1 MKKRFIVSVV
11 FLVVVTGAVFSL
23 FAINKSGNNE
33 KLNVE
38 KQDDYILKFVVFHPL
53 SYERYIFLLADE
65 NTIMAQYQNG
75 CGDFEELSVKL
86 DETMLDF
93 MQPYIDTVL
102 SVTDKDLTGNAN
114 FTDFWN
120 VSLYCGETEV
130 LYDYGVSECNAAN
143 ILLEQIIGCCDF
155 KSANKEKLQ
164 PLCVRQR
171 EFMEMYIEEIYNEK

>member
-11 FLVVVTGAVFSL
+11 ILVVVTGAVFSL

-38 KQDDYILKFVVFHPL
+38 KQEDYILKFVVFHPL
-53 SYERYIFLLADE
+53 SYERYIFLLTAE
-65 NTIMAQYQNG
+65 NTIMAQYQND

-86 DETMLDF
+86 DETILNY

-102 SVTDKDLTGNAN
+102 SETDENLIGNAN

-130 LYDYGVSECNAAN
+130 LYDYGASECNSVN
-143 ILLEQIIGCCDF
+143 VLLEQIIGCCDF
-155 KSANKEKLQ
+155 KFTSKENLQ
-164 PLCVRQR
+164 PLCVQQR
-171 EFMEMYIEEIYNEK
+171 EFMEMYCKKYRGDL